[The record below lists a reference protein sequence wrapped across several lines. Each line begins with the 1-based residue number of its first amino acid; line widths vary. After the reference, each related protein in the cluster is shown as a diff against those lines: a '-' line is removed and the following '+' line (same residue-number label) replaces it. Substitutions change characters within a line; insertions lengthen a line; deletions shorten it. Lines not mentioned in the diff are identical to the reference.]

1 MPSPL
6 LGGFCLGKVSA
17 FFSFFVASCE
27 WEVADK
33 GVEDRLLELFVS
45 EPSNF
50 SGEDLFLFLESSD
63 QFLLFSGLFCW
74 LPKSRL
80 FAVLAPLFS
89 PVCLAALEMCS
100 MDLNISNPL

>member
-17 FFSFFVASCE
+17 FFSFFMACCE
-27 WEVADK
+27 WEVVDE
-33 GVEDRLLELFVS
+33 GVEDHLLELFVS
-45 EPSNF
+45 EPNDF

-74 LPKSRL
+74 LPKLSL
-80 FAVLAPLFS
+80 
-89 PVCLAALEMCS
+89 
-100 MDLNISNPL
+100 IHI